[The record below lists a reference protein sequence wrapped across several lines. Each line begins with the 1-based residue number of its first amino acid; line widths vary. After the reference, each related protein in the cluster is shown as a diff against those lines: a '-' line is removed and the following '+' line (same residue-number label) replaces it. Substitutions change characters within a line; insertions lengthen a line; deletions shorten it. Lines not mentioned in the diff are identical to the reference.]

1 MPLSKL
7 YDTQFD
13 AIVPAPFG
21 AVGIRTENEAIAEL
35 AFLPPRTQAIA
46 PKNALAAE
54 AARQVVRYFA
64 EPGFRF
70 SLPLL
75 DAGTPFQ
82 RKVWEQIGAV
92 TSGSTTTYGAIA
104 KRLRSA
110 PRAVGQACGANPYP
124 LITPCHRVV
133 SASGGLGGFSG
144 RVDDGDFLLQVKRW
158 LLAHE
163 GATAPKGMA

>member
-1 MPLSKL
+1 MSLSKFHEA
-7 YDTQFD
+7 YFD

-21 AVGIRTENEAIAEL
+21 AVGIRTENDAIAGF
-35 AFLPPRTQAIA
+35 AFLPPRTKTTA
-46 PKNALAAE
+46 PKNPLAAE
-54 AARQVVRYFA
+54 AAKQVARYFA
-64 EPGFRF
+64 DPGFRF
-70 SLPLL
+70 ALPLVE
-75 DAGTPFQ
+75 AGTPFQ
-82 RKVWEQIGAV
+82 RRVWQQIAAV
-92 TSGSTTTYGAIA
+92 ASGSTTTYGAIA

-144 RVDDGDFLLQVKRW
+144 HVADGDFLLQVKRW

-163 GATAPKGMA
+163 QAKGWA